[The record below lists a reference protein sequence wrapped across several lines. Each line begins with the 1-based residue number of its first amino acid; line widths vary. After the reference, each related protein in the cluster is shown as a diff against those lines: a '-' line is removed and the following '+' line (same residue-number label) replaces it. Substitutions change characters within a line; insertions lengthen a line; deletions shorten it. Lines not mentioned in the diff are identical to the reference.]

1 MTDRTGAVYDLG
13 YEPYEGERNG
23 RSGARRT
30 VVADGLRRV
39 LGLRRKGRR
48 KVLPWAL
55 LLVAVAPAVVAV
67 GASFLLPTGGSDQIE
82 IVTAN
87 AGFFLLGGTIALLF
101 ASLAAPE
108 LLIPDRSD
116 GVLSML
122 ASRPLTP
129 GDYVAAK
136 FASIAAIVFA
146 FLLVPQITL
155 YVGEA
160 GTHSQGLFAGFVDG
174 ADKLPKILLVAGVYT
189 IAYVP
194 LAFVIAALT
203 KRKAVAS
210 SIFIALSLGL
220 AGIGETIVRE
230 TNFAAARWIALLS
243 PIDDANAVNLWVF
256 DEHGEENLLDYA
268 DIHPLFGLLSLVV
281 LGIACVFFVYR
292 RYRRIM

>member
-1 MTDRTGAVYDLG
+1 MTDQTGAVYDLG

-55 LLVAVAPAVVAV
+55 LVVAIAPAVVAS
-67 GASFLLPTGGSDQIE
+67 GMSFLFPPGAPQEIG

-87 AGFFLLGGTIALLF
+87 AEFFLLGGTIALLF
-101 ASLAAPE
+101 TSLAAPE

-129 GDYVAAK
+129 ADYIVAK
-136 FASIAAIVFA
+136 FASITAIVGA
-146 FLLVPQITL
+146 FLLVPQLFL
-155 YVGEA
+155 YIGGA
-160 GTHSQGLFAGFVDG
+160 GTYPEGLFAGLVDG

-189 IAYVP
+189 IAFVP
-194 LAFVIAALT
+194 LAFVISALA

-210 SIFIALSLGL
+210 SIFIATTLALSMVG
-220 AGIGETIVRE
+220 GTIVRE
-230 TNFAAARWIALLS
+230 SDSAVGRWIALLS
-243 PIDDANAVNLWVF
+243 PIDTANAVNHWVF
-256 DEHGEENLLDYA
+256 GEEDGESLLAVA
-268 DIHPLFGLLSLVV
+268 DIHPMLGLLSLVV
-281 LGIACVFFVYR
+281 LSAASVFFVLR